1 MVTRRSTTTHG
12 GSGAQVVFDTAQSP
26 DELRTLAAWYRKFAE
41 RAGNP
46 VIWESRLLMAESLEA
61 EADHVEG
68 QLADSRHVTLRGELS

>member
-1 MVTRRSTTTHG
+1 MVTRRPTTTHG
-12 GSGAQVVFDTAQSP
+12 GSGAQVMFDTAQSP
-26 DELRTLAAWYRKFAE
+26 GELRALAAWYRKFAE

-68 QLADSRHVTLRGELS
+68 QLADCRHVTLRGEL